1 VPDRQKHSSNAAR
14 FSPFPFHQ
22 YRQNMPDPPSVIYR
36 SFNSFILKK
45 NHVFISPRL
54 IRARSG

>member
-1 VPDRQKHSSNAAR
+1 MPRI
-14 FSPFPFHQ
+14 FPFFSISSIPTGSHT
-22 YRQNMPDPPSVIYR
+22 PDPPSTPSIRPSVIYR